1 MHRGR
6 PPPDCCQLK
15 RVSCRI
21 ITSHMLEYTPAAD
34 LGGGHLRGCVLPG
47 IKAEG
52 SLTIVHKGAAGLCC
66 RGLFVWIIL
75 RHKRK
80 TV

>member
-34 LGGGHLRGCVLPG
+34 LGGAAFKRLCVTWDQSRRQSDHRSQRRCGSLLPG
-47 IKAEG
+47 A
-52 SLTIVHKGAAGLCC
+52 LC
-66 RGLFVWIIL
+66 VDYP
-75 RHKRK
+75 
-80 TV
+80 TAQT